1 MDADFF
7 TIETSRSGMELLAAF
22 DHFKYPNEIGPGV
35 CDVHS
40 PHIPTQE
47 RIVQLKRKAAERISA
62 ERLWANPDCGLK
74 TLQWSEVLPAL
85 THMVRAARE
94 LRATAAA

>member
-1 MDADFF
+1 MPIIASIADMDADFF

-62 ERLWANPDCGLK
+62 ERLWVNPDCGLK
-74 TLQWSEVLPAL
+74 PCGGP
-85 THMVRAARE
+85 RCCR
-94 LRATAAA
+94 R